1 MKGRTLVK
9 SIEKLAPGYR
19 RSRPRRSV
27 KKAPPGLKSQ
37 EAIPYGLS
45 VHCEF
50 VTKYIYLLVQYSLF
64 ITTLKSK
71 CYYRIILLLRV
82 LVLNVTCIYGDI

>member
-1 MKGRTLVK
+1 MP
-9 SIEKLAPGYR
+9 SYR
-19 RSRPRRSV
+19 PN
-27 KKAPPGLKSQ
+27 PPYALN
-37 EAIPYGLS
+37 IPHSFMVGWYYAYVINL
-45 VHCEF
+45 HCGF

-82 LVLNVTCIYGDI
+82 LVLNITCIYGDI